1 MESSMKLGNNV
12 KGQRN
17 KRRLD
22 KISNLPDELLVLIL
36 SFLPTWYAVRTSII
50 SRRWRYLFTLTD
62 CLSFD
67 DTPCFR
73 GAITTVNT
81 AGTRRFENFVYKVL
95 ELHQMSPIK
104 KFSLVCIATY
114 DKSHLNAWVKYA
126 IQKGVQE
133 LQYKVYECELP
144 YDLVMCKTL
153 VKLEMRLCVHRS
165 IQIPPSS
172 WLPSLKILH
181 LNFVRFGDYHSTER
195 LLSSCEFLEEL
206 TLKNCALYTRGH
218 VTISLGQLKVLIIKN
233 CNVSNGFFEIEAP
246 NLAYLIYDSIA
257 GVKIVPLWK
266 HSCSLVEAKL
276 HFDCHAD
283 DSRSLEDHRDILRA
297 AAFKTTELH
306 LRPNSVECL
315 FMIGNMEQVP
325 DFPSLTRLHLSYFS
339 YDSWKNVK
347 SVLDKSPQLETI
359 VFTADL
365 HDCDRRSSAPPPSES
380 LLPFS
385 CHAKVIDE
393 VNHLCGH
400 ERSSLL
406 LLGHFLKNAR
416 VMKKLIVRKCHGF
429 DDNGVTTS

>member
-1 MESSMKLGNNV
+1 MKLGNGV
-12 KGQRN
+12 ESRRN

-22 KISNLPDELLVLIL
+22 KISNLPDELLFLIM
-36 SFLPTWYAVRTSII
+36 SFLPTWYAVRTSIL

-67 DTPCFR
+67 DAPCFR
-73 GAITTVNT
+73 GAITTVDT
-81 AGTRRFENFVYKVL
+81 ARTR
-95 ELHQMSPIK
+95 
-104 KFSLVCIATY
+104 
-114 DKSHLNAWVKYA
+114 
-126 IQKGVQE
+126 
-133 LQYKVYECELP
+133 
-144 YDLVMCKTL
+144 
-153 VKLEMRLCVHRS
+153 
-165 IQIPPSS
+165 
-172 WLPSLKILH
+172 
-181 LNFVRFGDYHSTER
+181 
-195 LLSSCEFLEEL
+195 
-206 TLKNCALYTRGH
+206 
-218 VTISLGQLKVLIIKN
+218 
-233 CNVSNGFFEIEAP
+233 SNGFFEIEAP
-246 NLAYLIYDSIA
+246 NLAYLTYDSIA

-266 HSCSLVEAKL
+266 YSCSLVEAKL

-283 DSRSLEDHRDILRA
+283 DDRSLEEHREILRA
-297 AAFKTTELH
+297 TAFKTTELH

-347 SVLDKSPQLETI
+347 SVLDKSPQLETV

-400 ERSSLL
+400 DRSSLL

-429 DDNGVTTS
+429 DNNGVTTS